1 ILIQWLRPPRDLTV
15 VDEPVPDPDPEPFV
29 DTLPDPLLPKGIPD
43 IKPVSSQTEPVHL
56 VKLGTNRHEFP
67 TQRDFDPVP
76 KFRVGHHPRHL
87 SPVRR
92 LELVVKPTEQL
103 SSLLRRDLL
112 LRIFRQ
118 RRQHFPPRE
127 LLELLRV
134 LLHLPLVPHHPI
146 LPEKNLQARRRTHLN
161 DDVLEIIRE
170 EETAPRLCTAELCRR
185 SYKESG
191 GSPTRYVPTPET
203 STAPPAERH
212 HGDGLVVVR
221 EEGEVVHDVARERV
235 NAAADDRRS
244 GGFLLNRRF
253 EIRHHEPRRVAEFR
267 QRVDHLSSDGGGRV
281 EVEDGL
287 DLDEEAREGL
297 VHVEEPEH
305 FLRREFLDLGR
316 VLREGE
322 ESQRSFLCDVG
333 EGGFDYVEGRGED
346 VIGEKPLSEKE
357 GPNG

>member
-1 ILIQWLRPPRDLTV
+1 VYLTLNPSPPKPNRFTSQNSAQTGTSFPLNEILIQSLSFGSGT
-15 VDEPVPDPDPEPFV
+15 
-29 DTLPDPLLPKGIPD
+29 THD
-43 IKPVSSQTEPVHL
+43 IC
-56 VKLGTNRHEFP
+56 
-67 TQRDFDPVP
+67 
-76 KFRVGHHPRHL
+76 FRYAA
-87 SPVRR
+87 SN
-92 LELVVKPTEQL
+92 
-103 SSLLRRDLL
+103 SSLNLPNSSLASSGAISSLGFSGNDVTT
-112 LRIFRQ
+112 
-118 RRQHFPPRE
+118 FPHASFSNFSAYCFTFPSC
-127 LLELLRV
+127 LTTQSS
-134 LLHLPLVPHHPI
+134 P
-146 LPEKNLQARRRTHLN
+146 RRTFKPGDERTLTTTGK
-161 DDVLEIIRE
+161 
-170 EETAPRLCTAELCRR
+170 TAPRLCTAELCRR

-203 STAPPAERH
+203 STAPPDEH

-253 EIRHHEPRRVAEFR
+253 EVRHHEPRRVAEFR

-281 EVEDGL
+281 EEEDGL

-322 ESQRSFLCDVG
+322 ESQRSFLSDVG
-333 EGGFDYVEGRGED
+333 EGGLDYVEGGGED